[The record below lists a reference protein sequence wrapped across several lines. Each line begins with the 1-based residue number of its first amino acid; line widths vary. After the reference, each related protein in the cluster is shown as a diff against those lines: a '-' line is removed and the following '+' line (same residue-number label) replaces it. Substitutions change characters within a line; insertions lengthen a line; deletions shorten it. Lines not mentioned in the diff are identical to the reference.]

1 MNPWPRERGDV
12 RQRRP
17 PAPSLPRDRAI
28 LYAGAFIRALG
39 ISFVSILLG
48 FYLAKLAFDP
58 AQTGLVIGAGLS
70 GAAVSSLLVTLAGD
84 RLGRRRTLVV
94 LALVGA
100 LGTCVVAAASNL
112 IVIAVAAFVG
122 MLNGMGRDRG
132 ASLVLDQAILPA
144 TTSDERRTVAFAWYS
159 VLQDV
164 GHALGALLAG
174 APILL
179 RQWFE
184 IGDLSSLRV
193 CITLSAL
200 LLLVNA
206 GLYLSLSDGVEMRRP
221 QTSPTLL
228 SADSRRG
235 LWKISALFGVDSLAG
250 GFLTTSLLSYFF
262 LERFGASEPTI
273 AALFFGARVANA
285 ASHLAAAWLAR
296 RIGLVNTMV
305 FTHIPSS
312 LLLVTVAFAPDFP
325 VAAVLFLLREGL
337 VEMDVPTRQSYV
349 MAMVR
354 PEERTFASGVT
365 SLVRLGGWAVAPSF
379 AGLLMRGAS
388 FVAPLYVGAAMKICY
403 DVLLFIAFR
412 NRRAPEERLT

>member
-1 MNPWPRERGDV
+1 V
-12 RQRRP
+12 
-17 PAPSLPRDRAI
+17 I
-28 LYAGAFIRALG
+28 LYAGAFIRAFG

-48 FYLAKLAFDP
+48 FYLAKLAFGP

-100 LGTCVVAAASNL
+100 LGTSVVAASSHL
-112 IVIAVAAFVG
+112 LVMVAGSFVG

-144 TTSDERRTVAFAWYS
+144 TTSDERRTVTFAWYS

-179 RQWFE
+179 RQGFE
-184 IGDLSSLRV
+184 IDDLSSLRL
-193 CITLSAL
+193 CIAL
-200 LLLVNA
+200 NAVLLVVSA
-206 GLYLSLSDGVEMRRP
+206 GLYLSLSDAVEMRT
-221 QTSPTLL
+221 QATSAAI
-228 SADSRRG
+228 SANSRQG

-250 GFLTTSLLSYFF
+250 GFLTASLLSFF
-262 LERFGASEPTI
+262 FFKRFGVSEAMI
-273 AALFFGARVANA
+273 ATLFFGARVANA

-312 LLLVTVAFAPDFP
+312 LLLVTVAFAPNFP

-365 SLVRLGGWAVAPSF
+365 SLVRLAGWAVSPSF

-388 FVAPLYVGAAMKICY
+388 LAAPLYVGAAMKICY
-403 DVLLFIAFR
+403 DVALWRAFR
-412 NRRAPEERLT
+412 AVKPPEEVTVPGTPRR